1 MCEPVSII
9 SGVVGAAGA
18 VAGHAQQQN
27 ATNAANASSI
37 ANYKQ
42 QLRVRENNWMRALS
56 QWENDKIN
64 YGEEIADNSFAA
76 QQGYADAQL
85 QLNEQF
91 NQAAFAQEG
100 DLIKL
105 LEGQGEMAAAGRTG
119 KSAGRVD
126 TAMLAAFGR
135 NNAQR
140 TASLVSSKEGY
151 RQSVEEIQRQ
161 TRDANETAFDNVAF
175 APQAD
180 MAPRA
185 PKMKEG
191 PSGLNL
197 ALGLAGAGLSAY
209 GTYKAGK
216 APKGF
221 IDPPNYNTLKAPT
234 GIGNNIP
241 FGGAGWKPR
250 INSAEWA
257 PTYRGLDY

>member
-9 SGVVGAAGA
+9 SGVMGAASS

-27 ATNAANASSI
+27 AANAANESSI
-37 ANYKQ
+37 ANYEH
-42 QLRVRENNWMRALS
+42 QLKVRKNNWMRTS
-56 QWENDKIN
+56 NQWNNDKIN
-64 YGEEIADNSFAA
+64 YEEELADNSFAS

-91 NQAAFAQEG
+91 KKAAFSQEG

-105 LEGQGEMAAAGRTG
+105 LSSQGEMAAAGRTG
-119 KSAGRVD
+119 RTAGRVD
-126 TAMLAAFGR
+126 DAMLAEFGR

-140 TASLVSSKEGY
+140 TASLVSSKQGY

-161 TRDANETAFDNVAF
+161 TRDANEQAFDNVAF
-175 APQAD
+175 APQPD

-185 PKMKEG
+185 PKMQDG

-197 ALGLAGAGLSAY
+197 ALGLAGAGMDAY
-209 GTYKAGK
+209 GIHKAGQ

-221 IDPPNYNTLKAPT
+221 VDAPNYNTLKAPT
-234 GIGNNIP
+234 GVGNSNP
-241 FGGAGWKPR
+241 FG
-250 INSAEWA
+250 SVEWT
-257 PTYRGLDY
+257 PMYSGLN

>member
-9 SGVVGAAGA
+9 SGVMGAANT
-18 VAGHAQQQN
+18 VAGYSQQQN

-37 ANYKQ
+37 ANYKH
-42 QLRVRENNWMRALS
+42 QLKVRENNWMRATS

-91 NQAAFAQEG
+91 KKAAFEQEG
-100 DLIKL
+100 ALIKL
-105 LEGQGEMAAAGRTG
+105 LSSQGEMRAAGRTG
-119 KSAGRVD
+119 RTAGRVD
-126 TAMLAAFGR
+126 DSMLAAFGR
-135 NNAQR
+135 NNAER
-140 TASLVSSKEGY
+140 TANLVSSKQGY

-175 APQAD
+175 APIPD

-185 PKMKEG
+185 PKMQTG

-197 ALGLAGAGLSAY
+197 ALGLAGVGLDTYS
-209 GTYKAGK
+209 TYKAGQ

-221 IDPPNYNTLKAPT
+221 IDKPITDLRAPT
-234 GIGNNIP
+234 GNNQFRGSMEWQAP
-241 FGGAGWKPR
+241 FER
-250 INSAEWA
+250 IK
-257 PTYRGLDY
+257 Y

>member
-1 MCEPVSII
+1 
-9 SGVVGAAGA
+9 
-18 VAGHAQQQN
+18 
-27 ATNAANASSI
+27 
-37 ANYKQ
+37 
-42 QLRVRENNWMRALS
+42 
-56 QWENDKIN
+56 
-64 YGEEIADNSFAA
+64 
-76 QQGYADAQL
+76 
-85 QLNEQF
+85 
-91 NQAAFAQEG
+91 
-100 DLIKL
+100 
-105 LEGQGEMAAAGRTG
+105 MAAAGRTG

-175 APQAD
+175 APQPD

-197 ALGLAGAGLSAY
+197 ALGLAGAGFDAY
-209 GTYKAGK
+209 GTYKAGQ

-221 IDPPNYNTLKAPT
+221 IDPPNYDALKAPT
-234 GIGNNIP
+234 GKGNNTP
-241 FGGAGWKPR
+241 FGGAGGKPMT
-250 INSAEWA
+250 NSAEWA

>member
-9 SGVVGAAGA
+9 SGVLGAATS

-42 QLRVRENNWMRALS
+42 QLRVRESNWKRATS
-56 QWENDKIN
+56 RWENDKIN
-64 YGEEIADNSFAA
+64 FEEEVADNSFAA

-85 QLNEQF
+85 QLNEKF
-91 NQAAFAQEG
+91 KTAAFAQEG
-100 DLIKL
+100 ALIKL

-119 KSAGRVD
+119 RSAGRVD
-126 TAMLAAFGR
+126 DSMLAAFGR

-140 TASLVSSKEGY
+140 TASLVSSKQGY
-151 RQSVEEIQRQ
+151 RQTTEELQRKQ
-161 TRDANETAFDNVAF
+161 RDQNETAFDNVAF

-185 PKMKEG
+185 PKMQEG
-191 PSGLNL
+191 PSGLGL
-197 ALGLAGAGLSAY
+197 ALGLAQTGLGAYSSAQ
-209 GTYKAGK
+209 AAK

-221 IDPPNYNTLKAPT
+221 IDTPNYDALKAPT
-234 GIGNNIP
+234 GIGNNTP
-241 FGGAGWKPR
+241 FG
-250 INSAEWA
+250 SVEWT
-257 PTYRGLDY
+257 PQYNNLS